1 MRLAFTKKMKRIVVF
16 ASGNG
21 SNAENLIHYFN
32 NSSNAKVV
40 AVFTN
45 KKDAGVIQKA
55 INLRIAVQYFN
66 KIDFYDSNEVIEKV
80 NIYQADLIVLA
91 GFLWLVPIQFIV
103 AFDNKIINLHPA
115 LLPKFGGKGMYGS
128 NVHQAVLQAKEEET
142 GITIHKVNADYDK
155 GEIILQQS
163 FRIEPIDDVASIEQ
177 KIHKL
182 EFDYL
187 PKAVEI
193 VLEL

>member
-1 MRLAFTKKMKRIVVF
+1 MKRIVVF

-163 FRIEPIDDVASIEQ
+163 FRIEPIDDVSSIEQ

-193 VLEL
+193 VLGL

>member
-91 GFLWLVPIQFIV
+91 GFLWLVPIQFIAV
-103 AFDNKIINLHPA
+103 FDNKIINLHPA

-193 VLEL
+193 ALGL

>member
-32 NSSNAKVV
+32 KSSNAKVV